1 MLRSWGGRTARAR
14 AGFCPAW
21 TLQSCSV
28 AYAKPADSSPRPR
41 SPGRERAA
49 MSVGA
54 QRLREDA
61 DAIRRG
67 AVDKGEDPTIVDRAL
82 EVDAHRRTLL
92 GEGDRLKNERNT
104 ASKRIGDAIRGGA
117 SPTGS
122 EVAAL
127 RQASVDAGA
136 RIEAIDRDLA
146 AVEAELEQLLLRIP
160 NPADPDVPVGG
171 PEANTVIR
179 TWGEPLPAE
188 ARDPER
194 TWTRRPHWEVA
205 DRLRMIDLERG
216 AKISGSG
223 FPLYRGWG
231 STLQRTLIDW
241 FLDVHTRE
249 HGLTEI
255 WLPALVNAASA

>member
-104 ASKRIGDAIRGGA
+104 ASKRIGDAIRAGA
-117 SPTGS
+117 SPTGP
-122 EVAAL
+122 EVAAM

-171 PEANTVIR
+171 PEASTIVRAHVEIDDLSGQPAVEADLGPRLQGPTLVGPGTSHENTK
-179 TWGEPLPAE
+179 
-188 ARDPER
+188 
-194 TWTRRPHWEVA
+194 TRRINKCFRAFVLSW
-205 DRLRMIDLERG
+205 
-216 AKISGSG
+216 
-223 FPLYRGWG
+223 
-231 STLQRTLIDW
+231 
-241 FLDVHTRE
+241 
-249 HGLTEI
+249 LTSH
-255 WLPALVNAASA
+255 PAP